1 MTTNVRVE
9 VVVFTRP
16 GGKRE
21 AKYRMTCLRCG
32 AVLLL
37 GKSAVISE
45 AGEDYPSPEKCPG
58 CGADWS

>member
-9 VVVFTRP
+9 VVVFKRP

-21 AKYRMTCLRCG
+21 AKYRLTCLHCD
-32 AVLLL
+32 AVVLV
-37 GKSAVISE
+37 GKS
-45 AGEDYPSPEKCPG
+45 EDDSPPEKCPS